1 MKNKGRMLMMAATT
15 ITIGHLI
22 VGVAPNVYVA
32 GFGAFFIGLAG
43 ALFGTSVGTLIQ
55 ASADESMRGR
65 VSSVFQITVQ
75 LYAAGL
81 VMGGFFTAWIDPG
94 PTLLMFG
101 VLIGTMAIV
110 IFAESPELRNAS

>member
-1 MKNKGRMLMMAATT
+1 MMAATT

-75 LYAAGL
+75 LYAVGL
-81 VMGGFFTAWIDPG
+81 VRAVF
-94 PTLLMFG
+94 
-101 VLIGTMAIV
+101 
-110 IFAESPELRNAS
+110 SPHGSTPAQRCSCLVCS